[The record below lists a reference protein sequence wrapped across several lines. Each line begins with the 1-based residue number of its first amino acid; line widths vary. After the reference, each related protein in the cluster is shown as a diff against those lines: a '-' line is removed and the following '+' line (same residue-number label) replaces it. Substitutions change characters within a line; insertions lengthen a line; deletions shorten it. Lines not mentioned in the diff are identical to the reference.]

1 MYFICRCKR
10 PTGGSPCT
18 NLFIPER
25 STSNAAGRR
34 LSRGYCNLL
43 FWTVTIFAGGDRND
57 EFHRSA
63 ENNSSQYAPRQVG
76 RRTIGDVTSRC
87 RSLFARARGR
97 RGRSRGRRRFN
108 KVRKDFDAAGIARTD
123 EQILQ
128 TMNELMLKAGRQL
141 SSAQGNAIDGAAVAL
156 ARNIKSR

>member
-1 MYFICRCKR
+1 MTSSTDRRKTILRNMLLGR
-10 PTGGSPCT
+10 WAAEQLGMSPQDAEAYSHA
-18 NLFIPER
+18 L
-25 STSNAAGRR
+25 A
-34 LSRGYCNLL
+34 
-43 FWTVTIFAGGDRND
+43 AGGDD
-57 EFHRSA
+57 PE
-63 ENNSSQYAPRQVG
+63 G
-76 RRTIGDVTSRC
+76 GDV
-87 RSLFARARGR
+87 
-97 RGRSRGRRRFN
+97 FN